1 MIETKEAVE
10 SIDEIMAVNGLDF
23 ILDWHRQS
31 LERVS

>member
-23 ILDWHRQS
+23 IFLDMQIIHF
-31 LERVS
+31 L